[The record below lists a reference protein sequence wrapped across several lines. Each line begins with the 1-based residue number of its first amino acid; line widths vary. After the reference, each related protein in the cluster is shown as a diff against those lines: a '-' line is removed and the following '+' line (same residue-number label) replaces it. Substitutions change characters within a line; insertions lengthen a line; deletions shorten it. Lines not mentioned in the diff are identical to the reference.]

1 MLAKRELLA
10 SRFAT
15 IAQSSFAAPPHPKVL
30 SMKSLTPT
38 SRILLLLCGLLALGV
53 SCSSEPEQTD
63 EPPEVILIIDED
75 KDMGSAADMTAP
87 EDMSSAP
94 EDMGSTPEDLG
105 QTEDMAP
112 PEEDMPVDMGPPL
125 PLAAVDVCDELG
137 LERRPFLT
145 EGVENVAGGIA
156 GDFTLTTA
164 RGPWKLSD
172 YWSGCDSYIFIN
184 HYPSDYADQ
193 VWASDVSKLFVS
205 APKNVHF
212 FFGEYQ
218 NSWSPLTPSTGK
230 PTEMRDKLDAALAAM
245 NEQDREHWTNRV
257 HVIRPGVR
265 DMGNALGEFLRSR
278 GNEVLFSVGIDRM
291 QRFDSGGALFSVGR
305 SGFVGDVRMASY
317 IPRYYNFRAEQ
328 LAEIEAQQDV
338 TEVTLFD
345 GVEISQNDGI
355 HEVTFPDAATMA
367 TFNTMEIDISAA
379 CGPTPQDCGEW
390 DYEAYLQL
398 CMNEA
403 CDERH
408 EIALW
413 ITPYSRPGER
423 RWIADATPF
432 LPFFKD
438 GGTHRVRFG
447 MRWNMNKNLMNVRFR
462 LRSIDGEPRPVA
474 ITPLFSERGG
484 GDNFDA
490 TYNDR
495 FQPFEFTPPAGTKK
509 VELAMLMTGHGQA
522 QGSNCAEWC
531 NHVHT
536 FEIGD
541 DTWVKEHSSEASV
554 LDLCAERA
562 SEGVVPGQYGNW
574 APGRAAW
581 CPGQIVQPWRQDL
594 TGSVTPGQPNTI
606 SYSASYRNGD
616 PPGGRIRLSSYLV
629 YYE

>member
-1 MLAKRELLA
+1 
-10 SRFAT
+10 
-15 IAQSSFAAPPHPKVL
+15 
-30 SMKSLTPT
+30 MKNFPWP
-38 SRILLLLCGLLALGV
+38 LALL
-53 SCSSEPEQTD
+53 SFLTAAACSPDPGQQD
-63 EPPEVILIIDED
+63 PPPQVIIIVEED
-75 KDMGSAADMTAP
+75 DG
-87 EDMSSAP
+87 
-94 EDMGSTPEDLG
+94 G
-105 QTEDMAP
+105 QPVEDMASPVEEDMPAPEGDMAQPVEDMNP
-112 PEEDMPVDMGPPL
+112 PEEDMAAPVDMGPPL
-125 PLAAVDVCDELG
+125 PLAANDVCDALG
-137 LERRPFLT
+137 LERRPFAT

-156 GDFTLTTA
+156 GDFTLATA
-164 RGPWKLSD
+164 RGEWRLSD

-184 HYPSDYADQ
+184 HFASDYGDQ
-193 VWASDVSKLFVS
+193 VWSSDVSKLFVS
-205 APKNVHF
+205 APRNTHF
-212 FFGEYQ
+212 FFGEYR
-218 NSWSPLTPSTGK
+218 NSGSAFVPGSGK
-230 PTEMRDKLDAALAAM
+230 PKEMREKLDAALAGM
-245 NEQDREHWTNRV
+245 SLVDRNHWTNRV
-257 HVIRPGVR
+257 HVINTP
-265 DMGNALGEFLRSR
+265 MLAMENALGEFLRSR

-291 QRFDSGGALFSVGR
+291 QRFDSGGSLASVGR
-305 SGFVGDVRMASY
+305 SGFVGDARMASY
-317 IPRYYNFRAEQ
+317 IPRYYNFRAAQQER
-328 LAEIEAQQDV
+328 IEAQQDV
-338 TEVTLFD
+338 TIVSLFD
-345 GVEISQNDGI
+345 DVEISQNDGI
-355 HEVTFPDAATMA
+355 HEVTFPDAETMA

-423 RWIADATPF
+423 RWLVDATPF

-447 MRWNMNKNLMNVRFR
+447 MRWNMNKNLMNVSFR
-462 LRSIDGEPRPVA
+462 LRAEDGKPRPVA

-490 TYNDR
+490 TYNAR
-495 FQPFEFTPPAGTKK
+495 FAPFEFTPPANVTK
-509 VELAMLMTGHGQA
+509 VELAMLLTGHGQT

-536 FEIGD
+536 FTVGEQ
-541 DTWVKEHSSEASV
+541 TYVKEHSREASV

-581 CPGQIVQPWRQDL
+581 CPGQVVQPWRQDL
-594 TGSVTPGQPNTI
+594 TSEVTPGQPNTI
-606 SYSASYRNGD
+606 TYRASYRDGE